1 MTAVKAIQRN
11 RLRRIGSANKDLTQE
26 VNVLKTL
33 CHINIVKLHEV
44 IDDPQNSK
52 IFLVM
57 DYLPEGTLSDKLQD
71 PEYE

>member
-1 MTAVKAIQRN
+1 
-11 RLRRIGSANKDLTQE
+11 
-26 VNVLKTL
+26 VLKTL
-33 CHINIVKLHEV
+33 CHINIVKLYEV

-57 DYLPEGTLSDKLQD
+57 DYLTEGTLSDKLQD